1 MLGAIIGGAMKI
13 GGAVA
18 GGIMGA
24 KSARKQ
30 ARMIADE
37 KVRTRLGLTEGITK
51 IVLSVQ
57 RHKLP

>member
-37 KVRTRLGLTEGITK
+37 KSRLGLTEGITK